1 MMSSRRVNNDV
12 VAKEVYEIM
21 KAAPV
26 IEDPELNFVTE
37 KSEATMD
44 DFEKIMLERFA
55 KSFYCGEKEDKSSNN
70 VSVACMYFVKL
81 TSPTTK

>member
-1 MMSSRRVNNDV
+1 MDPRGVNFV
-12 VAKEVYEIM
+12 ALAKEVYDIM

-26 IEDPELNFVTE
+26 IEDPEINFVTE
-37 KSEATMD
+37 NPSAKMG

-55 KSFYCGEKEDKSSNN
+55 KPLYCGEKESESSNN

-81 TSPTTK
+81 TMKPK